1 MNDTLNTSSYQ
12 AGRRINSDDPE
23 RDTDAELKS
32 AKVVAKSDE
41 YDYENENMEQAALE
55 DEIELA
61 PVYKKSKWQTLKGL
75 FIVSFLVLVLLELAF
90 SLVFTFQQS
99 IILGGIYLT
108 AVASGFLLLARL
120 LWREYRMLRSLKR
133 NQLHRHE
140 ADRLLHSEQVGGALP
155 WLEKLNNH
163 QQLTGFDEFKSSIGS
178 HHSDKE
184 IMTLYADSLLVAQDT
199 QAKKLIN
206 RFATES
212 GLLVALSPL
221 ALVDMMAVLWRGAK
235 LIEQIGRIYGI
246 GFGYASRIKLYR
258 LLIKQVL
265 FVGSAELISDLA
277 ATALSAELL
286 GKLSGRAAQGLSA
299 GIFTAR
305 IGYKAMEL
313 SRPLP
318 RLENKRKLLKGTAQA
333 VASKIV
339 SRREQAEDKERKV

>member
-1 MNDTLNTSSYQ
+1 MSESTHQFQ
-12 AGRRINSDDPE
+12 AGRRINAQNIEQNEPD
-23 RDTDAELKS
+23 LLV
-32 AKVVAKSDE
+32 AKVVEQGQSEQLSKDSDE
-41 YDYENENMEQAALE
+41 LIEP
-55 DEIELA
+55 EIDIE

-75 FIVSFLVLVLLELAF
+75 FALSFIVLILLEFAF
-90 SLVFTFQQS
+90 SIVLAFQQS
-99 IILGGIYLT
+99 VILGGVYLT
-108 AVASGFLLLARL
+108 AVITGVLLISRL

-140 ADRLLHSEQVGGALP
+140 ANRLLNSEQVGGAIP
-155 WLEKLNNH
+155 WLEKLNKH
-163 QQLTGFDEFKSSIGS
+163 QQLDNFENFKNQVAT

-184 IMTLYADSLLVAQDT
+184 IMSLYANSLLITQDN

-212 GLLVALSPL
+212 ALLVALSPI
-221 ALVDMMAVLWRGAK
+221 ALVDMMAVLWRGTK

-258 LLIKQVL
+258 MLIKQVM
-265 FVGSAELISDLA
+265 FVGSAELVSDLA

-286 GKLSGRAAQGLSA
+286 GKLSGRAAQGVSA

-318 RLENKRKLLKGTAQA
+318 RLENKRSLLKGTVQGI
-333 VASKIV
+333 ASKIM
-339 SRREQAEDKERKV
+339 SRKGAETK

>member
-1 MNDTLNTSSYQ
+1 MSESTHQFQ
-12 AGRRINSDDPE
+12 AGRRINAQNIEQNEPDLL
-23 RDTDAELKS
+23 A
-32 AKVVAKSDE
+32 AKVVEQGQSEQPSKDSDE
-41 YDYENENMEQAALE
+41 LIEP
-55 DEIELA
+55 EIDIE

-75 FIVSFLVLVLLELAF
+75 FALSFIVLILLEFAF
-90 SLVFTFQQS
+90 SIVLAFQQS
-99 IILGGIYLT
+99 VILGGVYLT
-108 AVASGFLLLARL
+108 AVITGVLLISRL
-120 LWREYRMLRSLKR
+120 LWREYGMLRSLKR

-140 ADRLLHSEQVGGALP
+140 ANRLLNSEQVGGAIP
-155 WLEKLNNH
+155 WLEKLNKH
-163 QQLTGFDEFKSSIGS
+163 QQLDNFENFKNQVAT

-184 IMTLYADSLLVAQDT
+184 IMSLYANSLLITQDN

-212 GLLVALSPL
+212 ALLVALSPI
-221 ALVDMMAVLWRGAK
+221 ALVDMMAVLWRGTK

-258 LLIKQVL
+258 MLIKQVM
-265 FVGSAELISDLA
+265 FVGSAELVSDLA

-286 GKLSGRAAQGLSA
+286 GKLSGRAAQGVSA

-318 RLENKRKLLKGTAQA
+318 RLENKRSLLKGTVQGI
-333 VASKIV
+333 ASKIM
-339 SRREQAEDKERKV
+339 SRKGAETK

>member
-1 MNDTLNTSSYQ
+1 MSDTQQTFQ
-12 AGRRINSDDPE
+12 AGRRI
-23 RDTDAELKS
+23 DTQADEQVEPTLAP
-32 AKVVAKSDE
+32 AKIITQGQSEYIEEPDE
-41 YDYENENMEQAALE
+41 EFID
-55 DEIELA
+55 DEIDLE
-61 PVYKKSKWQTLKGL
+61 PVYKKSKWQTLKGV
-75 FIVSFLVLVLLELAF
+75 FAISFLVLVLLEFAY
-90 SLVFTFQQS
+90 SLVFAFQQS
-99 IILGGIYLT
+99 VVLGGVYLT
-108 AVASGFLLLARL
+108 AVLSGVLLIGRM

-140 ADRLLHSEQVGGALP
+140 ADRLLNSEQVGGALP
-155 WLEKLNNH
+155 WLEKLNKH
-163 QQLTGFDEFKSSIGS
+163 QKLNNFDSFKKQVAQ

-184 IMTLYADSLLVAQDT
+184 IMTLYANSLLITQDT

-212 GLLVALSPL
+212 ALLVALSPI
-221 ALVDMMAVLWRGAK
+221 ALVDMMAVLWRGTK
-235 LIEQIGRIYGI
+235 LIEQIGKIYGI

-258 LLIKQVL
+258 MLIKQVM

-286 GKLSGRAAQGLSA
+286 GKLSGRAAQGVSA

-318 RLENKRKLLKGTAQA
+318 KLEHKRSLLKGTVQSIAG
-333 VASKIV
+333 KILK
-339 SRREQAEDKERKV
+339 RGKTEPTQ

>member
-1 MNDTLNTSSYQ
+1 MSESTHQFQ
-12 AGRRINSDDPE
+12 AGRRINAQNIEQNEPDLL
-23 RDTDAELKS
+23 A
-32 AKVVAKSDE
+32 AKVVEQGQSEQPSKDSDE
-41 YDYENENMEQAALE
+41 LIEPEID
-55 DEIELA
+55 IEL
-61 PVYKKSKWQTLKGL
+61 VYKKSKWQTLKGL
-75 FIVSFLVLVLLELAF
+75 FALSFIVLVLLEFAF
-90 SLVFTFQQS
+90 SIVLAFQQS
-99 IILGGIYLT
+99 VILGGVYLT
-108 AVASGFLLLARL
+108 AVITGVLLISRL

-140 ADRLLHSEQVGGALP
+140 ANRLLNSEQVGGAIP
-155 WLEKLNNH
+155 WLEKLNKH
-163 QQLTGFDEFKSSIGS
+163 QQLDNFENFKNQVAT

-184 IMTLYADSLLVAQDT
+184 IMTLYANSLLITQDN

-212 GLLVALSPL
+212 ALLVALSPI
-221 ALVDMMAVLWRGAK
+221 ALVDMMAVLWRGTK

-258 LLIKQVL
+258 MLIKQVM
-265 FVGSAELISDLA
+265 FVGSAELVSDLA

-286 GKLSGRAAQGLSA
+286 GKLSGRAAQGVSA

-318 RLENKRKLLKGTAQA
+318 RLENKRSLLKGTVQGI
-333 VASKIV
+333 ASKIM
-339 SRREQAEDKERKV
+339 SRKGAETK

>member
-1 MNDTLNTSSYQ
+1 MSESTHQFQ
-12 AGRRINSDDPE
+12 AGRRINAQNIEQNEPDLL
-23 RDTDAELKS
+23 A
-32 AKVVAKSDE
+32 AKVVEQGQSEQLSKDSDDLIE
-41 YDYENENMEQAALE
+41 P
-55 DEIELA
+55 EIDIE

-75 FIVSFLVLVLLELAF
+75 FALSFIVLILLEFAF
-90 SLVFTFQQS
+90 SIVLAFQQS
-99 IILGGIYLT
+99 VILGGVYLT
-108 AVASGFLLLARL
+108 AVITGVLLISRL

-140 ADRLLHSEQVGGALP
+140 ANRLLNSEQVGGAIP
-155 WLEKLNNH
+155 WLEKLNKH
-163 QQLTGFDEFKSSIGS
+163 QQLDNFENFKNQVAT

-184 IMTLYADSLLVAQDT
+184 IMSLYANSLLITQDN

-212 GLLVALSPL
+212 ALLVALSPI
-221 ALVDMMAVLWRGAK
+221 ALVDMMAVLWRGTK

-258 LLIKQVL
+258 MLIKQVM
-265 FVGSAELISDLA
+265 FVGSAELVSDLA

-286 GKLSGRAAQGLSA
+286 GKLSGRAAQGVSA

-318 RLENKRKLLKGTAQA
+318 RLENKRSLLKGTVQGI
-333 VASKIV
+333 ASKIM
-339 SRREQAEDKERKV
+339 SRKGAETK

>member
-1 MNDTLNTSSYQ
+1 MSESTHQFQ
-12 AGRRINSDDPE
+12 AGRRINAQNIEQNEPDLL
-23 RDTDAELKS
+23 A
-32 AKVVAKSDE
+32 AKVVEQGQSEQPSKDSDDLIE
-41 YDYENENMEQAALE
+41 P
-55 DEIELA
+55 EIDIE

-75 FIVSFLVLVLLELAF
+75 FALSFIVLILLEFAF
-90 SLVFTFQQS
+90 SIVFAFQQS
-99 IILGGIYLT
+99 VILGGVYLT
-108 AVASGFLLLARL
+108 AVITGVLLISRL

-140 ADRLLHSEQVGGALP
+140 ANRLLNSEQVGGAIA
-155 WLEKLNNH
+155 WLEKLNKH
-163 QQLTGFDEFKSSIGS
+163 QQLDNFENFKNQVAT

-184 IMTLYADSLLVAQDT
+184 IMSLYVNSLLITQDN

-212 GLLVALSPL
+212 ALLVALSPI
-221 ALVDMMAVLWRGAK
+221 ALVDMMAVLWRGTK

-258 LLIKQVL
+258 MLIKQVM
-265 FVGSAELISDLA
+265 FVGSAELVSDLA

-286 GKLSGRAAQGLSA
+286 GKLSGRAAQGVSA

-318 RLENKRKLLKGTAQA
+318 RLENKRSLLKGTVQGI
-333 VASKIV
+333 ASKIM
-339 SRREQAEDKERKV
+339 SRKGAETK

>member
-1 MNDTLNTSSYQ
+1 MSESTHQFQ
-12 AGRRINSDDPE
+12 AGRRINAQNIEQNEPDLL
-23 RDTDAELKS
+23 A
-32 AKVVAKSDE
+32 AKVVEQGQSEQPSKDSDE
-41 YDYENENMEQAALE
+41 LIEP
-55 DEIELA
+55 EIDIE

-75 FIVSFLVLVLLELAF
+75 FALSFIVLILLEFAF
-90 SLVFTFQQS
+90 SIVLAFQQS
-99 IILGGIYLT
+99 VILGGVYLT
-108 AVASGFLLLARL
+108 AVITGVLLISRL

-140 ADRLLHSEQVGGALP
+140 ANRLLNSEQVGGAIP
-155 WLEKLNNH
+155 WLEKLNKH
-163 QQLTGFDEFKSSIGS
+163 QQLDNFENFKNQVAT

-184 IMTLYADSLLVAQDT
+184 IMSLYANSLLIAQDN

-212 GLLVALSPL
+212 ALLVALSPI
-221 ALVDMMAVLWRGAK
+221 ALVDMMAVLWRGTK

-258 LLIKQVL
+258 MLIKQVM
-265 FVGSAELISDLA
+265 FVGSAELVSDLA

-286 GKLSGRAAQGLSA
+286 GKLSGRAAQGVSA

-318 RLENKRKLLKGTAQA
+318 RLENKRSLLKGTVQGI
-333 VASKIV
+333 ASKIM
-339 SRREQAEDKERKV
+339 SRKGAETK

>member
-1 MNDTLNTSSYQ
+1 MSKTASGFQ
-12 AGRRINSDDPE
+12 AGRRI
-23 RDTDAELKS
+23 DTSEQPIDNELTLTP
-32 AKVVAKSDE
+32 AKVIDQGEYEYEHVIDE
-41 YDYENENMEQAALE
+41 PQ
-55 DEIELA
+55 DEEIDLT
-61 PVYKKSKWQTLKGL
+61 PVYKKSKWQTLKGVFAIS
-75 FIVSFLVLVLLELAF
+75 FITLVLAEFIF
-90 SLVFTFQQS
+90 SMVVTFQQS
-99 IILGGIYLT
+99 IILGSVYLI
-108 AVASGFLLLARL
+108 ALLSGVLLLGKL

-140 ADRLLHSEQVGGALP
+140 ADRLLNSEQVGGALP
-155 WLEKLNNH
+155 WLEKLNKH
-163 QQLTGFDEFKSSIGS
+163 QQLTGFDEFKASIDS

-184 IMTLYADSLLVAQDT
+184 IMTLYADSLLVKQDT

-221 ALVDMMAVLWRGAK
+221 ALVDMMAVLWRGTK
-235 LIEQIGRIYGI
+235 LIEQIGKIYGI

-258 LLIKQVL
+258 MLIKQVM
-265 FVGSAELISDLA
+265 FVGSAELVSDLA

-318 RLENKRKLLKGTAQA
+318 RLEHKRSLLKGTAQLI
-333 VASKIV
+333 ASKIM
-339 SRREQAEDKERKV
+339 SRKASPSGAGTKETS

>member
-1 MNDTLNTSSYQ
+1 MSESNQEFQ
-12 AGRRINSDDPE
+12 AGRRIHTQS
-23 RDTDAELKS
+23 
-32 AKVVAKSDE
+32 
-41 YDYENENMEQAALE
+41 MEQNEPVLAPAKIIEHGQSDYQEDNDETLE
-55 DEIELA
+55 PEIDLA
-61 PVYKKSKWQTLKGL
+61 PVYKKSKWQTLKGI
-75 FIVSFLVLVLLELAF
+75 FVVSFMVLVLLEFAF
-90 SLVFTFQQS
+90 SLVLAFQQS
-99 IILGGIYLT
+99 IILGSIYLT
-108 AVASGFLLLARL
+108 TVVSGVLLIGRL

-140 ADRLLHSEQVGGALP
+140 ADRLLNSEQVGGALP
-155 WLEKLNNH
+155 WLEKLNKH
-163 QQLTGFDEFKSSIGS
+163 QQLDNFETFKNQVAT

-184 IMTLYADSLLVAQDT
+184 IMTLYANSLLITQDT

-212 GLLVALSPL
+212 ALLVALSPL
-221 ALVDMMAVLWRGAK
+221 ALVDMMAVLWRGTK
-235 LIEQIGRIYGI
+235 LIEQIGKVYGI
-246 GFGYASRIKLYR
+246 GFGYANRIKLYR
-258 LLIKQVL
+258 MLIKQVM

-318 RLENKRKLLKGTAQA
+318 RLENKRNLLKSTVQNI
-333 VASKIV
+333 ASKII
-339 SRREQAEDKERKV
+339 SRKKPETTE

>member
-1 MNDTLNTSSYQ
+1 MSESTHQFQ
-12 AGRRINSDDPE
+12 AGRRINAQNIEQNEPDLL
-23 RDTDAELKS
+23 A
-32 AKVVAKSDE
+32 AKVVEQGQSEQPSKDSDE
-41 YDYENENMEQAALE
+41 LIEP
-55 DEIELA
+55 EIDIE

-75 FIVSFLVLVLLELAF
+75 FALSFMVLILLEFAF
-90 SLVFTFQQS
+90 SIVLAFQQS
-99 IILGGIYLT
+99 VILGGVYLT
-108 AVASGFLLLARL
+108 AVITGVLLISRL

-140 ADRLLHSEQVGGALP
+140 ANRLLNSEQVGGAIP
-155 WLEKLNNH
+155 WLEKLNKH
-163 QQLTGFDEFKSSIGS
+163 QQLDNFENFKNQVAT

-184 IMTLYADSLLVAQDT
+184 IMSLYANSLLITQDN

-212 GLLVALSPL
+212 ALLVALSPI
-221 ALVDMMAVLWRGAK
+221 ALVDMMAVLWRGTK

-258 LLIKQVL
+258 MLIKQVM
-265 FVGSAELISDLA
+265 FVGSAELVSDLA

-286 GKLSGRAAQGLSA
+286 GKLSGRAAQGVSA

-318 RLENKRKLLKGTAQA
+318 RLENKRSLLKGTVQGI
-333 VASKIV
+333 ASKIM
-339 SRREQAEDKERKV
+339 SRKGAETK

>member
-1 MNDTLNTSSYQ
+1 MSDTQQTFQ
-12 AGRRINSDDPE
+12 AGRRIDTQADEQTEATLAPAKIVAQGQSDYIEEP
-23 RDTDAELKS
+23 
-32 AKVVAKSDE
+32 DE
-41 YDYENENMEQAALE
+41 EFIE
-55 DEIELA
+55 DEIDLE
-61 PVYKKSKWQTLKGL
+61 PVYKKSKWQTLKGV
-75 FIVSFLVLVLLELAF
+75 FTISFLVLVLLEFAY
-90 SLVFTFQQS
+90 SLMFAFQQS
-99 IILGGIYLT
+99 VVLGGVYLT
-108 AVASGFLLLARL
+108 AVLSGVLLIGRM

-140 ADRLLHSEQVGGALP
+140 ADRLLNSEQVGGALP
-155 WLEKLNNH
+155 WLEKLNKH
-163 QQLTGFDEFKSSIGS
+163 QKLNNFDSFKKQVAQ

-184 IMTLYADSLLVAQDT
+184 IMTLYANSLLITQDT

-212 GLLVALSPL
+212 ALLVALSPL
-221 ALVDMMAVLWRGAK
+221 ALVDMMAVLWRGTK
-235 LIEQIGRIYGI
+235 LIEQIGKIYGI

-258 LLIKQVL
+258 MLIKQVM

-286 GKLSGRAAQGLSA
+286 GKLSGRAAQGVSA

-318 RLENKRKLLKGTAQA
+318 KLEHKRSMLKGTVQSIAG
-333 VASKIV
+333 KILK
-339 SRREQAEDKERKV
+339 RGKTEPTQ

>member
-1 MNDTLNTSSYQ
+1 MSESTHQFQ
-12 AGRRINSDDPE
+12 AGRRINAQNIEQNEPDLL
-23 RDTDAELKS
+23 A
-32 AKVVAKSDE
+32 AKVVEQGQSEQPSKDSDE
-41 YDYENENMEQAALE
+41 LIEP
-55 DEIELA
+55 EIDVE

-75 FIVSFLVLVLLELAF
+75 FALSFIVLILLEFAF
-90 SLVFTFQQS
+90 SIVLAFQQS
-99 IILGGIYLT
+99 VILGGVYLT
-108 AVASGFLLLARL
+108 AVITGLLLISRL
-120 LWREYRMLRSLKR
+120 LWREYKMLRSLKR

-140 ADRLLHSEQVGGALP
+140 ANRLLNSEQVGGAIP
-155 WLEKLNNH
+155 WLEKLNKH
-163 QQLTGFDEFKSSIGS
+163 QQLDNFENFKNQVAT

-184 IMTLYADSLLVAQDT
+184 IMSLYANSLLITQDN

-212 GLLVALSPL
+212 ALLVALSPI
-221 ALVDMMAVLWRGAK
+221 ALVDMMAVLWRGTK

-258 LLIKQVL
+258 MLIKQVM
-265 FVGSAELISDLA
+265 FVGSAELVSDLA

-286 GKLSGRAAQGLSA
+286 GKLSGRAAQGVSA

-318 RLENKRKLLKGTAQA
+318 RLENKRSLLKGTVQGI
-333 VASKIV
+333 ASKIM
-339 SRREQAEDKERKV
+339 SRKGAETK

>member
-1 MNDTLNTSSYQ
+1 MPPASKD
-12 AGRRINSDDPE
+12 
-23 RDTDAELKS
+23 
-32 AKVVAKSDE
+32 SDE
-41 YDYENENMEQAALE
+41 LIEP
-55 DEIELA
+55 EIDIE

-75 FIVSFLVLVLLELAF
+75 FALSFIVLILLEFAF
-90 SLVFTFQQS
+90 SIVLAFQQS
-99 IILGGIYLT
+99 VILGGVYLT
-108 AVASGFLLLARL
+108 AVITGVLLISRL

-140 ADRLLHSEQVGGALP
+140 ANRLLNSEQVGGAIP
-155 WLEKLNNH
+155 WLEKLNKH
-163 QQLTGFDEFKSSIGS
+163 QQLDNFENFKNQVAT

-184 IMTLYADSLLVAQDT
+184 IMSLYANSLLITQDN

-212 GLLVALSPL
+212 ALLVALSPI
-221 ALVDMMAVLWRGAK
+221 ALVDMMAVLWRGTK

-258 LLIKQVL
+258 MLIKQVM
-265 FVGSAELISDLA
+265 FVGSAELVSDLA

-286 GKLSGRAAQGLSA
+286 GKLSGRAAQGVSA

-318 RLENKRKLLKGTAQA
+318 RLENKRSLLKGTVQGI
-333 VASKIV
+333 ASKIM
-339 SRREQAEDKERKV
+339 SRKGAETK

>member
-1 MNDTLNTSSYQ
+1 MSESTHQFQ
-12 AGRRINSDDPE
+12 AGRRINAQNIEQNEPDLL
-23 RDTDAELKS
+23 A
-32 AKVVAKSDE
+32 AKVVEQGQSEQPSKDSDE
-41 YDYENENMEQAALE
+41 LIEP
-55 DEIELA
+55 EIDIE

-75 FIVSFLVLVLLELAF
+75 FALSFIVLVLLEFAF
-90 SLVFTFQQS
+90 SIVLAFQQS
-99 IILGGIYLT
+99 VILGGVYLT
-108 AVASGFLLLARL
+108 AVITGVLLISRL

-140 ADRLLHSEQVGGALP
+140 ANRLLNSEQVGGAIP
-155 WLEKLNNH
+155 WLEKLNKH
-163 QQLTGFDEFKSSIGS
+163 QQLDNFENFKNQVAT

-184 IMTLYADSLLVAQDT
+184 IMTLYANSLLIMQDN

-212 GLLVALSPL
+212 ALLVALSPI
-221 ALVDMMAVLWRGAK
+221 ALVDMMAVLWRGTK

-258 LLIKQVL
+258 MLIKQVM
-265 FVGSAELISDLA
+265 FVGSAELVSDLA

-286 GKLSGRAAQGLSA
+286 GKLSGRAAQGVSA

-318 RLENKRKLLKGTAQA
+318 RLENKRSLLKGTVQGI
-333 VASKIV
+333 ASKIM
-339 SRREQAEDKERKV
+339 SRKGAETK

>member
-1 MNDTLNTSSYQ
+1 MSESTHQFQ
-12 AGRRINSDDPE
+12 AGRRINAQNIEQNEPDLL
-23 RDTDAELKS
+23 A
-32 AKVVAKSDE
+32 AKVVEQGQSEQPSKDSDE
-41 YDYENENMEQAALE
+41 LIEP
-55 DEIELA
+55 EIDIE

-75 FIVSFLVLVLLELAF
+75 FALSFIVLVLLEFAF
-90 SLVFTFQQS
+90 SIVLAFQQS
-99 IILGGIYLT
+99 VILGGVYLT
-108 AVASGFLLLARL
+108 AVITGVLLISRL

-140 ADRLLHSEQVGGALP
+140 ANRLLNSEQVGGAIP
-155 WLEKLNNH
+155 WLEKLNKH
-163 QQLTGFDEFKSSIGS
+163 QQLDNFENFKNQVAT

-184 IMTLYADSLLVAQDT
+184 IMTLYANSLLITQDN

-212 GLLVALSPL
+212 ALLVALSPI
-221 ALVDMMAVLWRGAK
+221 ALVDMMAVLWRGTK
-235 LIEQIGRIYGI
+235 LIKQIGRIYGI

-258 LLIKQVL
+258 MLIKQVM
-265 FVGSAELISDLA
+265 FVGSAELVSDLA

-286 GKLSGRAAQGLSA
+286 GKLSGRAAQGVSA

-318 RLENKRKLLKGTAQA
+318 RLENKRSLLKGTVQGI
-333 VASKIV
+333 ASKIM
-339 SRREQAEDKERKV
+339 SRKGAETK

>member
-1 MNDTLNTSSYQ
+1 MSESTHQFQ
-12 AGRRINSDDPE
+12 AGRRINAQNIEQNEPDLL
-23 RDTDAELKS
+23 A
-32 AKVVAKSDE
+32 AKVVEQGQSEQPSKDSDE
-41 YDYENENMEQAALE
+41 LIEP
-55 DEIELA
+55 EIDIE

-75 FIVSFLVLVLLELAF
+75 FALSFIVLILLEFAFSIVLAF
-90 SLVFTFQQS
+90 HQS
-99 IILGGIYLT
+99 VILGGVYLT
-108 AVASGFLLLARL
+108 AVITGVLLISRL

-140 ADRLLHSEQVGGALP
+140 ANRLLNSEQVGGAIP
-155 WLEKLNNH
+155 WLEKLNKH
-163 QQLTGFDEFKSSIGS
+163 QQLDNFENFKNQVAT

-184 IMTLYADSLLVAQDT
+184 IMSLYANSLLITQDN

-212 GLLVALSPL
+212 ALLVALSPI
-221 ALVDMMAVLWRGAK
+221 ALVDMMAVLWRGTK

-258 LLIKQVL
+258 MLIKQVM
-265 FVGSAELISDLA
+265 FVGSAELVSDLA

-286 GKLSGRAAQGLSA
+286 GKLSGRAAQGVSA

-318 RLENKRKLLKGTAQA
+318 RLENKRSLLKGTVQGI
-333 VASKIV
+333 ASKIM
-339 SRREQAEDKERKV
+339 SRKGAETK

>member
-1 MNDTLNTSSYQ
+1 MSESTHQFQ
-12 AGRRINSDDPE
+12 AGRRINAQNIEQNEPD
-23 RDTDAELKS
+23 LLS
-32 AKVVAKSDE
+32 AKVVEQGQSEQPSKDSDDLIE
-41 YDYENENMEQAALE
+41 P
-55 DEIELA
+55 EIDIE

-75 FIVSFLVLVLLELAF
+75 FALSFMVLILLEFAF
-90 SLVFTFQQS
+90 SIVLAFQQS
-99 IILGGIYLT
+99 VILGGVYLT
-108 AVASGFLLLARL
+108 AVITGVLLISRL

-140 ADRLLHSEQVGGALP
+140 ANRLLNSEQVGGAIP
-155 WLEKLNNH
+155 WLEKLNKH
-163 QQLTGFDEFKSSIGS
+163 QQLDNFENFKNQVAT

-184 IMTLYADSLLVAQDT
+184 IMSLYANSLLITQDN

-212 GLLVALSPL
+212 ALLVALSPI
-221 ALVDMMAVLWRGAK
+221 ALVDMMAVLWRGTK

-258 LLIKQVL
+258 MLIKQVM
-265 FVGSAELISDLA
+265 FVGSAELVSDLA

-286 GKLSGRAAQGLSA
+286 GKLSGRAAQGVSA

-318 RLENKRKLLKGTAQA
+318 RLENKRSLLKGTVQGI
-333 VASKIV
+333 ASKIM
-339 SRREQAEDKERKV
+339 SRKGAETK

>member
-1 MNDTLNTSSYQ
+1 MSDTQQTFQ
-12 AGRRINSDDPE
+12 AGRRI
-23 RDTDAELKS
+23 DTQADEQIEATLAP
-32 AKVVAKSDE
+32 AKIVAQGQSEYIEEPDE
-41 YDYENENMEQAALE
+41 EFIE
-55 DEIELA
+55 DEIDLE
-61 PVYKKSKWQTLKGL
+61 PVYKKSKWQTLKGV
-75 FIVSFLVLVLLELAF
+75 FAISFLVLVLLEFAY
-90 SLVFTFQQS
+90 SLVFAFHQS
-99 IILGGIYLT
+99 VVLGGVYLT
-108 AVASGFLLLARL
+108 AVLSGVLLIGRM

-140 ADRLLHSEQVGGALP
+140 ADRLLNSEQVGGALP
-155 WLEKLNNH
+155 WLEKLNKH
-163 QQLTGFDEFKSSIGS
+163 QKLNNFDSFKKQVAQ

-184 IMTLYADSLLVAQDT
+184 IMTLYANSLLITQDT

-212 GLLVALSPL
+212 ALLVALSPI
-221 ALVDMMAVLWRGAK
+221 ALVDMMAVLWRGTK
-235 LIEQIGRIYGI
+235 LIEQIGKIYGI

-258 LLIKQVL
+258 MLIKQVM

-286 GKLSGRAAQGLSA
+286 GKLSGRAAQGVSA

-318 RLENKRKLLKGTAQA
+318 KLEHKRSMLKGTVQSIAG
-333 VASKIV
+333 KILK
-339 SRREQAEDKERKV
+339 RGKTEPTQ

>member
-1 MNDTLNTSSYQ
+1 MSDTQQTFQ
-12 AGRRINSDDPE
+12 AGRRIDTQADEQTEATLAPAKIVAQGQSDYIEEP
-23 RDTDAELKS
+23 
-32 AKVVAKSDE
+32 DE
-41 YDYENENMEQAALE
+41 EFIE
-55 DEIELA
+55 DEIDLE
-61 PVYKKSKWQTLKGL
+61 PVYKKSKWQTLKGV
-75 FIVSFLVLVLLELAF
+75 FTISFLVLVLLEFAY
-90 SLVFTFQQS
+90 SLMFAFQQS
-99 IILGGIYLT
+99 VVLGGVYLT
-108 AVASGFLLLARL
+108 AVLSGVLLIGRM

-140 ADRLLHSEQVGGALP
+140 ADRLLNSEQVGGALP
-155 WLEKLNNH
+155 WLEKLNKH
-163 QQLTGFDEFKSSIGS
+163 QKLNNFDSFKKQVAQ

-184 IMTLYADSLLVAQDT
+184 IMTLYANSLLITQDT

-212 GLLVALSPL
+212 ALLVALSPL
-221 ALVDMMAVLWRGAK
+221 ALVDMMAVLWRGTK
-235 LIEQIGRIYGI
+235 LIEQIGKIYGI

-258 LLIKQVL
+258 MLIKQVM

-286 GKLSGRAAQGLSA
+286 GKLSGRAAQGVSA

-318 RLENKRKLLKGTAQA
+318 KLEHKRSLLKGTVQSIAG
-333 VASKIV
+333 KILK
-339 SRREQAEDKERKV
+339 RGKTEPTQ

>member
-1 MNDTLNTSSYQ
+1 MSESTHQFQ
-12 AGRRINSDDPE
+12 AGRRINAQNIEQNEPDLL
-23 RDTDAELKS
+23 A
-32 AKVVAKSDE
+32 AKVVEQGQSEQPSKDSDE
-41 YDYENENMEQAALE
+41 LIEP
-55 DEIELA
+55 EIDIE

-75 FIVSFLVLVLLELAF
+75 FALSFIVLILLEFAF
-90 SLVFTFQQS
+90 SIVLAFQQS
-99 IILGGIYLT
+99 VILGGVYLT
-108 AVASGFLLLARL
+108 AVITGVLLISRL

-140 ADRLLHSEQVGGALP
+140 ANRLLNSEQVGGAIP
-155 WLEKLNNH
+155 WLEKLNKH
-163 QQLTGFDEFKSSIGS
+163 QQLDNFENFKNQVAT

-184 IMTLYADSLLVAQDT
+184 IMSLYANSLLITQDN

-212 GLLVALSPL
+212 ALLVALSPI
-221 ALVDMMAVLWRGAK
+221 ALMDMMAVLWRGTK

-258 LLIKQVL
+258 MLIKQVM
-265 FVGSAELISDLA
+265 FVGSAELVSDLA

-286 GKLSGRAAQGLSA
+286 GKLSGRAAQGVSA

-318 RLENKRKLLKGTAQA
+318 RLENKRSLLKGTVQGI
-333 VASKIV
+333 ASKIM
-339 SRREQAEDKERKV
+339 SRKGAETK

>member
-1 MNDTLNTSSYQ
+1 MSESTHQFQ
-12 AGRRINSDDPE
+12 AGRRINAQNIEQNEPDLL
-23 RDTDAELKS
+23 A
-32 AKVVAKSDE
+32 AKVVEQGQSEQPSKDSDE
-41 YDYENENMEQAALE
+41 LIEP
-55 DEIELA
+55 EIDIE

-75 FIVSFLVLVLLELAF
+75 FALSFIVLVLLEFAF
-90 SLVFTFQQS
+90 SIVLAFQQS
-99 IILGGIYLT
+99 VILGGVYLT
-108 AVASGFLLLARL
+108 AVITGVLLISRL

-140 ADRLLHSEQVGGALP
+140 ANRLLNSEQVGGAIP
-155 WLEKLNNH
+155 WLEKLNKH
-163 QQLTGFDEFKSSIGS
+163 QQLDNFENFKNQVAT

-184 IMTLYADSLLVAQDT
+184 IMTLYANSLLITQDN

-212 GLLVALSPL
+212 ALLVALSPI
-221 ALVDMMAVLWRGAK
+221 ALVDMMAVLWRGTQ

-258 LLIKQVL
+258 MLIKQVM
-265 FVGSAELISDLA
+265 FVGSAELVSDLA

-286 GKLSGRAAQGLSA
+286 GKLSGRAAQGVSA

-318 RLENKRKLLKGTAQA
+318 RLENKRSLLKGTVQGI
-333 VASKIV
+333 ASKIM
-339 SRREQAEDKERKV
+339 SRKGAETK

>member
-1 MNDTLNTSSYQ
+1 MSESTSFQ
-12 AGRRINSDDPE
+12 AGRRIESEQPVADPE
-23 RDTDAELKS
+23 LNLVTAKIVEHGEFEHQEEQEPELEEGI
-32 AKVVAKSDE
+32 D
-41 YDYENENMEQAALE
+41 
-55 DEIELA
+55 LA

-75 FIVSFLVLVLLELAF
+75 FVVSFLTLVLMEFAF
-90 SLVFTFQQS
+90 SLVVAFQQS
-99 IILGGIYLT
+99 IILGTVYSI
-108 AVASGFLLLARL
+108 AVVTGFLLIGRL

-140 ADRLLHSEQVGGALP
+140 AARLLNSEQVGGALP
-155 WLEKLNNH
+155 WLEKLNKH
-163 QQLTGFDEFKSSIGS
+163 QQLTGFAEFKASVAT
-178 HHSDKE
+178 HHTDKE
-184 IMTLYADSLLVAQDT
+184 IMTLYADNLLVAQDA

-221 ALVDMMAVLWRGAK
+221 ALVDMMAVLWRGTK
-235 LIEQIGRIYGI
+235 LIDQIGRIYGI

-258 LLIKQVL
+258 MLIKQVM
-265 FVGSAELISDLA
+265 FVGSAELVSDLA

-318 RLENKRKLLKGTAQA
+318 RLEHKRSLLKGTAQLI
-333 VASKIV
+333 ASKIV
-339 SRREQAEDKERKV
+339 SRKKTSQEQGD

>member
-1 MNDTLNTSSYQ
+1 MSESTHQFQ
-12 AGRRINSDDPE
+12 AGRRINAQNIEQNEPDLL
-23 RDTDAELKS
+23 A
-32 AKVVAKSDE
+32 AKVVEQGQSEQPSKDRDE
-41 YDYENENMEQAALE
+41 LIEP
-55 DEIELA
+55 EIDIE

-75 FIVSFLVLVLLELAF
+75 FALSFIVLILLEFAF
-90 SLVFTFQQS
+90 SIVLTFQQS
-99 IILGGIYLT
+99 VILGGVYLT
-108 AVASGFLLLARL
+108 AVITGVLLISRL

-140 ADRLLHSEQVGGALP
+140 ANRLLNSEQVGGAIP
-155 WLEKLNNH
+155 WLEKLNKH
-163 QQLTGFDEFKSSIGS
+163 QQLDNFENFKNQVAT

-184 IMTLYADSLLVAQDT
+184 IMSLYANSLLITQDN

-212 GLLVALSPL
+212 ALLVALSPI
-221 ALVDMMAVLWRGAK
+221 ALVDMMAVLWRGTK

-258 LLIKQVL
+258 MLIKQVM
-265 FVGSAELISDLA
+265 FVGSAELVSDLA

-286 GKLSGRAAQGLSA
+286 GKLSGRAAQGVSA

-318 RLENKRKLLKGTAQA
+318 RLENKRSLLKGTVQGI
-333 VASKIV
+333 ASKIM
-339 SRREQAEDKERKV
+339 SRKGAETK

>member
-1 MNDTLNTSSYQ
+1 MSESTHQFQ
-12 AGRRINSDDPE
+12 AGRRINAQNIEQNEPDLL
-23 RDTDAELKS
+23 A
-32 AKVVAKSDE
+32 AKVVEQGQSEQPSKDSDE
-41 YDYENENMEQAALE
+41 LIEP
-55 DEIELA
+55 EIDIE

-75 FIVSFLVLVLLELAF
+75 FALSFIVLILLEFAF
-90 SLVFTFQQS
+90 SIALAFQQS
-99 IILGGIYLT
+99 VILGGVYLT
-108 AVASGFLLLARL
+108 AVITGVLLISRL

-140 ADRLLHSEQVGGALP
+140 ANRLLNSEQVGGAIP
-155 WLEKLNNH
+155 WLEKLNKH
-163 QQLTGFDEFKSSIGS
+163 QQLDNFENFKNQVAT

-184 IMTLYADSLLVAQDT
+184 IMSLYANSLLITQDN

-212 GLLVALSPL
+212 ALLVALSPI
-221 ALVDMMAVLWRGAK
+221 ALVDMMAVLWRGTK

-258 LLIKQVL
+258 MLIKQVM
-265 FVGSAELISDLA
+265 FVGSAELVSDLA

-286 GKLSGRAAQGLSA
+286 GKLSGRAAQGVSA

-318 RLENKRKLLKGTAQA
+318 RLENKRSLLKGTVQGI
-333 VASKIV
+333 ASKIM
-339 SRREQAEDKERKV
+339 SRKGAETK

>member
-1 MNDTLNTSSYQ
+1 MSESTHQFQ
-12 AGRRINSDDPE
+12 AGRRINAQNIEQNEPDLL
-23 RDTDAELKS
+23 A
-32 AKVVAKSDE
+32 AKVVEQGQSEQPSKDSDE
-41 YDYENENMEQAALE
+41 LIEP
-55 DEIELA
+55 EIDIE

-75 FIVSFLVLVLLELAF
+75 FALSFIVLILLEFAF
-90 SLVFTFQQS
+90 SIVLAFQQS
-99 IILGGIYLT
+99 VILGGVYLT
-108 AVASGFLLLARL
+108 AIITGVLLISRL

-140 ADRLLHSEQVGGALP
+140 ANRLLNSEQVGGAIP
-155 WLEKLNNH
+155 WLEKLNKH
-163 QQLTGFDEFKSSIGS
+163 QQLDNFENFKNQVAT

-184 IMTLYADSLLVAQDT
+184 IMSLYANSLLITQDN

-212 GLLVALSPL
+212 ALLVALSPI
-221 ALVDMMAVLWRGAK
+221 ALVDMMAVLWRGTK

-258 LLIKQVL
+258 MLIKQVM
-265 FVGSAELISDLA
+265 FVGSAELVSDLA

-286 GKLSGRAAQGLSA
+286 GKLSGRAAQGVSA

-318 RLENKRKLLKGTAQA
+318 RLENKRSLLKGTVQGI
-333 VASKIV
+333 ASKIM
-339 SRREQAEDKERKV
+339 SRKGAETK

>member
-1 MNDTLNTSSYQ
+1 MSESTQQFQ
-12 AGRRINSDDPE
+12 AGRRISAQSIEQNEPALTPAKIIEHGQSDY
-23 RDTDAELKS
+23 TSELE
-32 AKVVAKSDE
+32 D
-41 YDYENENMEQAALE
+41 DALE
-55 DEIELA
+55 PAVDLE

-75 FIVSFLVLVLLELAF
+75 FALSFIILVLLEFGFSIVLAY
-90 SLVFTFQQS
+90 QQS
-99 IILGGIYLT
+99 LILGSVYLT
-108 AVASGFLLLARL
+108 AVVSALLLITRL

-140 ADRLLHSEQVGGALP
+140 ANRLLNSEQVGGAIP
-155 WLEKLNNH
+155 WLEKLNKH
-163 QQLTGFDEFKSSIGS
+163 QQLDNFENFKNQVAT

-184 IMTLYADSLLVAQDT
+184 IMTLYANSLLITQDN

-212 GLLVALSPL
+212 ALLVALSPI
-221 ALVDMMAVLWRGAK
+221 ALVDMMAVLWRGTK

-258 LLIKQVL
+258 MLIKQVM
-265 FVGSAELISDLA
+265 FVGSAELVSDLA

-286 GKLSGRAAQGLSA
+286 GKLSGRAAQGVSA

-318 RLENKRKLLKGTAQA
+318 RLENKRSLLKGTVQGI
-333 VASKIV
+333 ASKIM
-339 SRREQAEDKERKV
+339 SRKGAETK